1 MPRYFFHV
9 VDNDHRII
17 DDEGTELP
25 DLHAARKEAVC
36 ASAEMLRDGGA
47 ATLWSGKP
55 WNLWVTDH
63 AGGAGKRLFTL
74 QFSAT
79 NG

>member
-1 MPRYFFHV
+1 MPRYYFHV
-9 VDNDHRII
+9 SDSDHSII

-25 DLHAARKEAVC
+25 DLQAAHKEAVC
-36 ASAEMLRDGGA
+36 ASSEMLRDGGA
-47 ATLWSGKP
+47 ATLWSGTP
-55 WNLWVTDH
+55 WRLWVTDH

>member
-9 VDNDHRII
+9 ADNDHPII

-25 DLHAARKEAVC
+25 DLQTARKEAVC

-47 ATLWSGKP
+47 AKLWTGTP
-55 WNLWVTDH
+55 WRLWVTDH
-63 AGGAGKRLFTL
+63 PGGAGKRLFTL
-74 QFSAT
+74 QFSAS